1 LSAIVRAVRRSKGA
15 YYLAQGSAE
24 LLPGPAGVPLR
35 EEIVRRLWK
44 GDDPFA
50 SIDTESSSLD
60 LEGWNSQ
67 HTFLREAIAERPRI
81 VIEVGVWK
89 GASVI
94 FMANLLREMAADG
107 VVIAVDTFLGS
118 WEHWLNPEWRVALE
132 FDAGYPT
139 LFRTFQR
146 NVAAAGVAD
155 YVVPLPLDSAN
166 AAALLNLTR
175 IAADVIHIDAAHD
188 YGSVLADLRAW
199 WSRLLPGGVLIADDY
214 DEDGKHWPS
223 VAEAVDE
230 FVSTSSD
237 VIAFESHM
245 YKARATKARTQETST
260 STP

>member
-1 LSAIVRAVRRSKGA
+1 MAQEIV
-15 YYLAQGSAE
+15 E
-24 LLPGPAGVPLR
+24 LPPGPAGVPLR
-35 EEIVRRLWK
+35 EEIVRRIWN

-50 SIDTESSSLD
+50 SVNAASSSLD
-60 LEGWNSQ
+60 LHGWNSQ
-67 HTFLREAIAERPRI
+67 HEFLREAIAKKPRV

-94 FMANLLREMAADG
+94 FMASLLREMAADG

-118 WEHWLNPEWRVALE
+118 WEHWLNPEWRPALE

-166 AAALLNLTR
+166 AAALLDLTR

-199 WSRLLPGGVLIADDY
+199 WPRLLPGGVLIADDY
-214 DEDGKHWPS
+214 DEDRQYWPS
-223 VAEAVDE
+223 VTKAVDE
-230 FVSTSSD
+230 FVSSSSD
-237 VIAFESHM
+237 VIAFESQM
-245 YKARATKARTQETST
+245 YKARMTKAHT
-260 STP
+260 